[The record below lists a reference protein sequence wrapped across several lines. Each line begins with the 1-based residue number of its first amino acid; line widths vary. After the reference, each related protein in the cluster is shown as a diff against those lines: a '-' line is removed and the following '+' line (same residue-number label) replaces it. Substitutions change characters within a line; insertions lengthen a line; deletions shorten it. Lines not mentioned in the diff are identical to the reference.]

1 MLFFDV
7 YLQRKCDKWFTLKVY
22 FVKTDQ
28 IIEKEKFFLLL
39 EISVY
44 TSGWLIFKILYRI
57 YLPGLYFSLIYL
69 LIDLKDVVN
78 LTSLFRSEQT

>member
-44 TSGWLIFKILYRI
+44 TSG
-57 YLPGLYFSLIYL
+57 
-69 LIDLKDVVN
+69 
-78 LTSLFRSEQT
+78 